1 MSVSYTEILAVNINV
16 LGNFSHTFNH
26 FKQLLSIYQTIIIYI
41 MNNSRIHLFLTTTCL
56 LGSTLFLISACA
68 PKQQVY
74 DHLAASNTEL
84 VNLGKKVYDQ
94 HCSICHGAHLEGQ
107 PNWKELGPD
116 GRLPAPPHDE
126 SGHTWHHPDSYL
138 IHVVKEG
145 IIAGVDKPVG
155 YENNMPVFGK
165 ILTDK
170 EIVATLSYIK
180 STWSPDYQEW
190 QENTNKP
197 VKKVDVK

>member
-1 MSVSYTEILAVNINV
+1 MNILRNNI
-16 LGNFSHTFNH
+16 
-26 FKQLLSIYQTIIIYI
+26 LLTII
-41 MNNSRIHLFLTTTCL
+41 CL
-56 LGSTLFLISACA
+56 ISTLFFVVTCTT
-68 PKQQVY
+68 KQETY
-74 DHLAASNTEL
+74 NYLDANNAEL
-84 VNLGKKVYDQ
+84 VNLGKKVYSQ
-94 HCSICHGAHLEGQ
+94 HCAVCHGANLEGQ

-155 YENNMPVFGK
+155 YQNNMPIFGK
-165 ILTDK
+165 ILSDQ

-197 VKKVDVK
+197 VKKVEAK

>member
-1 MSVSYTEILAVNINV
+1 MNIP
-16 LGNFSHTFNH
+16 
-26 FKQLLSIYQTIIIYI
+26 
-41 MNNSRIHLFLTTTCL
+41 RTC
-56 LGSTLFLISACA
+56 LFLIATCLFGTVFIFAACT

-74 DHLAASNTEL
+74 DHLDASNTEL
-84 VNLGKKVYDQ
+84 VSLGKKTYENN
-94 HCSICHGAHLEGQ
+94 CASCHGVQLEGQ

-145 IIAGVDKPVG
+145 IIAGVDKPLG
-155 YENNMPVFGK
+155 YQNNMPVFGK
-165 ILTDK
+165 ILSDK
-170 EIVATLSYIK
+170 EIVASLSYIK

-197 VKKVDVK
+197 VKKVEAK